1 MGFLLKIAIF
11 AVVVYGIW
19 KTAKKW
25 YGILG
30 GTADNA
36 PAQKPEAP
44 QRRETPA
51 PAASRPAIEETRLC
65 SVCASYV
72 SLSGAKCG
80 RPDCPQA
87 A

>member
-11 AVVVYGIW
+11 AVVAYGIW

-30 GTADNA
+30 GTADQA
-36 PAQKPEAP
+36 PVPKPEAP
-44 QRRETPA
+44 QRREAPA
-51 PAASRPAIEETRLC
+51 PSAPRSIVEETRLC

-72 SLSGAKCG
+72 SLSAAKCG
-80 RPDCPQA
+80 RPGCPQA